1 MDHTLTDIKDAI
13 FFIEKDGKPMK
24 VAEVKGVEFNF
35 KFESKHSVE
44 IPQKTSF
51 SFESELPDIV
61 KELMGMGFTPQ
72 QAWNIHFRQR
82 SKWKA
87 LQEEL
92 TNELDMMQLLDKVIG
107 RVEELECLLE
117 EIKCYEAYCWG
128 NDRNFIDARI
138 KQAFS

>member
-1 MDHTLTDIKDAI
+1 MDHTLTGIKDAI

-35 KFESKHSVE
+35 NVESKCSVE
-44 IPQKTSF
+44 IPQETNVSCK
-51 SFESELPDIV
+51 FEITENMN
-61 KELMGMGFTPQ
+61 ELMDMGFTPQ
-72 QAWNIHFRQR
+72 QAWNIHFHQR

-87 LQEEL
+87 LQEDL

-107 RVEELECLLE
+107 RVEELEYLLE
-117 EIKCYEAYCWG
+117 EIKCYEAYSWD